1 MTTISQVKQKKKQ
14 SEIKLIKLKKT
25 KIQFETSFK
34 PMWHEIRTS
43 SYLNLELVSF
53 TKRLKRVKCSS

>member
-25 KIQFETSFK
+25 KIHLKQV
-34 PMWHEIRTS
+34 
-43 SYLNLELVSF
+43 LNKCG
-53 TKRLKRVKCSS
+53 TK